1 MYIVTQYNLLFGGT
15 EYGELVT
22 IKQEDLKTELGNYL
36 RGMLLPQGDVDDII
50 SLICF
55 DADINPDK
63 KIMYLDIR
71 LNNLNLGTNRPL
83 KRLYYDITSGKT
95 LVVHMIDWLIKK
107 YGDSVDIFVLK
118 NNQQYDAIYISDKGN
133 TIKYYS
139 KNPGIKEFTYF
150 GEEEGS
156 NAKIIAGLL
165 NEVDIL
171 LDNETEFDSLFG
183 FYIFLSDM
191 LSDLGERIQVGSKFD
206 KVYKKEKDD
215 LAFSTT
221 RSMLDSLSKIATA
234 DSDRKMSEYFEK
246 ELKKRIEEDLEK
258 GVNIL

>member
-1 MYIVTQYNLLFGGT
+1 MGK
-15 EYGELVT
+15 LVT
-22 IKQEDLKTELGNYL
+22 IKREDLKMELGSYL
-36 RGMLLPQGDVDDII
+36 RGILLSQGDVDDII

-63 KIMYLDIR
+63 KTMYLDIR

-83 KRLYYDITSGKT
+83 KRLYYDIASGKT

-107 YGDSVDIFVLK
+107 YGDTVNIFVLK

-139 KNPGIKEFTYF
+139 KNPGIKEFAYF
-150 GEEEGS
+150 GEEGS
-156 NAKIIAGLL
+156 NAEIILGLL

-171 LDNETEFDSLFG
+171 LDNETEVDSLFG
-183 FYIFLSDM
+183 FYIFLSNM
-191 LSDLGERIQVGSKFD
+191 LSDLGERIQVGPKFD
-206 KVYKKEKDD
+206 KVYKREKDD
-215 LAFSTT
+215 LAFSPT
-221 RSMLDSLSKIATA
+221 RSMSDSLSKIATA
-234 DSDRKMSEYFEK
+234 DSDRKMSEYFKK